1 MLWGGN
7 LCVLTSLLGTPY
19 FPVVDK
25 GVLFIE
31 DTNEHPYRIERM
43 LDSCIIL
50 ENWTSG
56 AYSGKSYNTFNG
68 TTQKWQQYWVD
79 NAGGVTEY
87 FDGHYEDGKM
97 IFQTANV
104 KQFDGKVK
112 IMKMTFFNLGVDKV
126 RQFGES
132 SVDNGK
138 TWTVDFDLEYRRK

>member
-1 MLWGGN
+1 VYGKTGKKAGD
-7 LCVLTSLLGTPY
+7 S
-19 FPVVDK
+19 
-25 GVLFIE
+25 
-31 DTNEHPYRIERM
+31 RIERM

-79 NAGGVTEY
+79 NVGGVTEY

-112 IMKMTFFNLGVDKV
+112 IIYKDISTWG
-126 RQFGES
+126 QQSAPIWWS

-138 TWTVDFDLEYRRK
+138 TWTVDFDLNTGGSS

>member
-1 MLWGGN
+1 
-7 LCVLTSLLGTPY
+7 
-19 FPVVDK
+19 
-25 GVLFIE
+25 
-31 DTNEHPYRIERM
+31 M

-79 NAGGVTEY
+79 NVGGVTEY

-112 IMKMTFFNLGVDKV
+112 IIYKDISTWG
-126 RQFGES
+126 QQSAPIWWS

-138 TWTVDFDLEYRRK
+138 TWTVDFDLNTGGSS